1 MKIKNNEIW
10 KRKSLI
16 WDFAITDLK
25 LRYRNSILG
34 FFWTFL
40 EPLLILTVL
49 YFVFTNI
56 FKGQIEHYQLYLFLG
71 IIMWNMFSRGTTMSL
86 NSIVGIFAV
95 ISQIYFPREITVISS
110 TITASIMFVF
120 EFIVFGI
127 FMLVFQFIP
136 PLSFALFPLIFILM
150 FIFTLSVSLPL
161 SVLNVYYRDV
171 QFVWGVVLQAG
182 FFLTPIFY
190 KLDML
195 PHQIKKIL
203 IINPLAAMVDM
214 AHNITLYGINLSNE
228 FTYTIEIILG
238 IAAVGYLIFR
248 KLEGRVV
255 EEL

>member
-1 MKIKNNEIW
+1 MNIRNNELW
-10 KRKSLI
+10 LRRSLI

-56 FKGQIEHYQLYLFLG
+56 FKNQIEHYQLYLFLG

-86 NSIVGIFAV
+86 NSLVGRSGI
-95 ISQIYFPREITVISS
+95 ISQIYFPREIVAISS

-120 EFIVFGI
+120 ELIVFGI
-127 FMLVFQFIP
+127 FMGALQFIP
-136 PLSFALFPLIFILM
+136 PFSIIFLPIVFIILFVI
-150 FIFTLSVSLPL
+150 TLGISLPL
-161 SVLNVYYRDV
+161 SVMNVYYRDV
-171 QFVWGVVLQAG
+171 QFIWGVILQAG

-195 PHQIKKIL
+195 PSTIKKIL
-203 IINPLAAMVDM
+203 IINPIANLIDV
-214 AHNITLYGINLSNE
+214 AHNITLYGIE
-228 FTYTIEIILG
+228 PGIDIVYTFGIICM
-238 IAAVGYLIFR
+238 IFVTGYIIFR
-248 KLEGRVV
+248 KLERRVV

>member
-1 MKIKNNEIW
+1 MNIRNNELW
-10 KRKSLI
+10 LRRSLI

-56 FKGQIEHYQLYLFLG
+56 FKNQIEHYQLYLFLG

-86 NSIVGIFAV
+86 NSLVGRSGI
-95 ISQIYFPREITVISS
+95 ISQIYFPREIVAISS

-120 EFIVFGI
+120 ELIVFGI
-127 FMLVFQFIP
+127 FMVALQFIP
-136 PLSFALFPLIFILM
+136 PFSIIFLPIVFIILFVI
-150 FIFTLSVSLPL
+150 TLGISLPL
-161 SVLNVYYRDV
+161 SVMNVYYRDV
-171 QFVWGVVLQAG
+171 QFIWGVILQAG

-195 PHQIKKIL
+195 PSTIKKIL
-203 IINPLAAMVDM
+203 IMNPIANLIDV
-214 AHNITLYGINLSNE
+214 AHNITLYGIE
-228 FTYTIEIILG
+228 PGIDIVYTFGVICIIF
-238 IAAVGYLIFR
+238 VTGYIIFR
-248 KLEGRVV
+248 KLERRVV